1 MWRQGFPRVPKLGLR
16 MKEDI
21 LSGTV
26 CVRGKGRKRGIE
38 DSVRFQ
44 FLLACVS
51 PSFWGKQ
58 PLLCLQDYDYVES
71 KRLHPSRPFNLP
83 DPESLAMNFRIILFF
98 ILKKEEKKVEE
109 RKKKWILIMYIRVAN
124 ESLV

>member
-1 MWRQGFPRVPKLGLR
+1 MEPFVFG
-16 MKEDI
+16 
-21 LSGTV
+21 
-26 CVRGKGRKRGIE
+26 GKGESEESREKIVS
-38 DSVRFQ
+38 DFQ
-44 FLLACVS
+44 FLYMACVS

-98 ILKKEEKKVEE
+98 ILKKEGKKVEKGKRSE
-109 RKKKWILIMYIRVAN
+109 Y
-124 ESLV
+124 